1 MSLFQEQ
8 LEEMQA
14 LTKGV
19 GVDSSMVMAS
29 PVSENLLGIE
39 KPKHWSETAREEDGD
54 FKFFGKML
62 LGGLTGMTPFLFPEM
77 IGSKARYANDLDM
90 YKDQIEHARE
100 QAMRQKYVDVLM
112 DPNSTHRDRMAA
124 AAMAGGVGEFDP
136 NPITASPGAAILG
149 AGTGEVIHN
158 QPGKAVAPPAAVA
171 EAQATARAKGIPLD
185 HPIMGDLI
193 AAYAE
198 PTETRTD
205 ANGATYSVN
214 TVNEVLARWEQ
225 IAAQQEQPA
234 QPAQPEATV
243 AQVAGTA
250 GGQDPNTLGPV
261 LAGINK
267 EQAELVTNAPEKLKF
282 YRSFGQIM
290 SELGEWDP
298 VKEEFVLNEDVT
310 DLYGSWDGNVWN
322 PQNWGGNE
330 GADNGGFGGG
340 REWMMPQGN
349 RNAKAA
355 IEQMIEA
362 LTVDERGKLK
372 GQGQITEGETAML
385 RAAVT
390 RAAKRG
396 MDDKAAQREFT
407 RLYTEYIKAMQKE
420 EDLLRRYWPTNPILS
435 PSNKT
440 GGSVG
445 DVDIDL
451 DAQ

>member
-8 LEEMQA
+8 LEELQK
-14 LTKGV
+14 LTKGA
-19 GVDSSMVMAS
+19 GVTRDMVVDAGVS
-29 PVSENLLGIE
+29 DGLLPVA
-39 KPKHWSETAREEDGD
+39 KPKHWTEKAREEDGNL
-54 FKFFGKML
+54 KFFGKML
-62 LGGLTGMTPFLFPEM
+62 LGGFTGLTPLLFPEA
-77 IGSKARYANDLDM
+77 IGSKARYESELDI
-90 YKDQIEHARE
+90 YEDEVKHARE
-100 QAMRQKYVDVLM
+100 QAMRQQYVDVLM
-112 DPNSTHRDRMAA
+112 DPNASHRDRMAA
-124 AAMAGGVGEFDP
+124 ASMAGGVGEFDP

-198 PTETRTD
+198 PTETRTEED
-205 ANGATYSVN
+205 GATYSVN
-214 TVNEVLARWEQ
+214 TVNEVLGRWEQ
-225 IAAQQEQPA
+225 EQMQAQQ
-234 QPAQPEATV
+234 AQPEATV
-243 AQVAGTA
+243 AQAAVTA

-261 LAGINK
+261 LDGINK

-282 YRSFGQIM
+282 YRNFGEIM
-290 SELGEWDP
+290 SELGEWD
-298 VKEEFVLNEDVT
+298 EATEQFIINEDVT
-310 DLYGSWDGNVWN
+310 DLYGSWDGNRLN
-322 PQNWGGNE
+322 PQNWGSGN
-330 GADNGGFGGG
+330 ADNGGFGG
-340 REWMMPQGN
+340 ETEYFMPQGN
-349 RNAKAA
+349 RNSKAA

-407 RLYTEYIKAMQKE
+407 RLYKEFIRSKKKE
-420 EDLLRRYWPTNPILS
+420 EDLLKRYWPDNPILS
-435 PSNKT
+435 PSPKT
-440 GGSVG
+440 GGPVG

-451 DAQ
+451 DA